1 MRNGRGLYESE
12 VEVDFNMDQHNMQE
26 DTILRQVLEDNWF
39 QSKYTRYRYLLKSNE
54 TQLGQ
59 FWTFSFRY
67 DIEAV
72 LSKNIY
78 VHWHPIPYSGF
89 WYLPLPGESVF

>member
-39 QSKYTRYRYLLKSNE
+39 QSKYTS
-54 TQLGQ
+54 
-59 FWTFSFRY
+59 
-67 DIEAV
+67 
-72 LSKNIY
+72 
-78 VHWHPIPYSGF
+78 
-89 WYLPLPGESVF
+89 